1 MLAVVDRDKGP
12 IKDNMEMGEQPLQ
25 RLVAMANVT

>member
-1 MLAVVDRDKGP
+1 MLAVVGRDKGP
-12 IKDNMEMGEQPLQ
+12 IKNKMEMVEHPLQ